1 MQKGNL
7 IINDPVYGFTVIPR
21 GLLCKVIDHPLFQ
34 RLDRIRQLGM
44 SGIVYPGA
52 THTRKQHSIGAF
64 HLMQEAIRSLT
75 EKGIFIFDAEA
86 EAVGIA
92 ILLHDIGH
100 GPYSH
105 VLEQTLVNN
114 LSHEEISLMMM
125 EKMNEDFNGELG
137 LAIKIYRDEY
147 PKHFFHELI
156 CSQLDMDRL
165 DYLCRD
171 SFYTGVREGNIG
183 AARIIKMLDVADDR
197 LVVRSKGI
205 YSVENYLMSRRLMYW
220 QVYLHK
226 TAVAA
231 EELLRATLERAK
243 ELAAEGVE
251 LPCSPALRHFLYGNI
266 SAQDFRNAP
275 THLQRYSELDDCDIL
290 SALKAWQTAPD
301 SILST
306 LAKGFIN
313 RHLFKARI
321 YDDNIPDGLITEL
334 QERISAELNLP
345 MDKTHYFVRTKTVEK
360 EMYSATSEGI
370 GILFPDGEIRDV
382 ATASHIVRTD
392 RPETGDRKHY
402 VFTLGTMLPEKD
414 RSSVTP

>member
-7 IINDPVYGFTVIPR
+7 IINDPVYGFTGIPR
-21 GLLCKVIDHPLFQ
+21 GLLCEIIDHPLFQ

-75 EKGIFIFDAEA
+75 EKGVFVFNSEA
-86 EAVGIA
+86 EAAGIA

-105 VLEQTLVNN
+105 VLEHTLVSDLN
-114 LSHEEISLMMM
+114 HEKISLMMM
-125 EKMNEDFNGELG
+125 ERMNEDLHGALG
-137 LAIKIYRDEY
+137 LAIKIFRNEY

-183 AARIIKMLDVADDR
+183 AARIIKMLDVVDDR
-197 LVVRSKGI
+197 LVVSSKGI

-231 EELLRATLERAK
+231 EELLRSTLERAR
-243 ELAAEGVE
+243 ELALEGVE
-251 LPCSPALRHFLYGNI
+251 LFCSPALRHFLYGDI
-266 SAQDFRNAP
+266 TARNFESNP
-275 THLQRYSELDDCDIL
+275 THLQRYAELDDCDIL
-290 SALKAWQTAPD
+290 SALKAWQSAPD
-301 SILST
+301 RILSA
-306 LAKGFIN
+306 LAAGFIN
-313 RHLFKARI
+313 RKLFKARI
-321 YDDNIPDGLITEL
+321 YDGCIPAGLIEETQRQVAKKL
-334 QERISAELNLP
+334 DIPS
-345 MDKTHYFVRTKTVEK
+345 DKAHYFVRTKTVEK
-360 EMYSATSEGI
+360 EMYSAASEGI
-370 GILFPDGEIRDV
+370 GMLFPDGSIRDV
-382 ATASHIVRTD
+382 AAVSHIVRTD
-392 RPETGDRKHY
+392 MPEKSDRKHY
-402 VFTLGTMLPEKD
+402 VFTYDT
-414 RSSVTP
+414 